1 MMIDEYI
8 KYMNENI
15 ILEKCLDFSVRI
27 YKLTRYLQEEKKE
40 IIIGQ
45 QILKSGTSI
54 GANVAESIRA
64 ESPSDFVHKLGIS
77 SKEGEETIYWL
88 RLLHRIQLITD
99 EQFESM
105 KQDADELMRLITSSI
120 KTTKNRIKS

>member
-1 MMIDEYI
+1 M
-8 KYMNENI
+8 KENI
-15 ILEKCLDFSVRI
+15 ILEKCLDFSAKI
-27 YKLTRYLQEEKKE
+27 YKLARHLQEEKNE
-40 IIIGQ
+40 IIIGL

-64 ESPSDFVHKLGIS
+64 ESPSDFIHKLGIS

-88 RLLHRIQLITD
+88 RLLHRIGLITD

-105 KQDADELMRLITSSI
+105 RQDADELMRLIISSI
-120 KTTKNRIKS
+120 KTTKSRTKS

>member
-1 MMIDEYI
+1 MR
-8 KYMNENI
+8 ENI

-27 YKLTRYLQEEKKE
+27 YRMTKYLQDEKKE
-40 IIIGQ
+40 YILGTQ
-45 QILKSGTSI
+45 VLKSGTSV

-88 RLLHRIQLITD
+88 RLLHRVELISD
-99 EQFESM
+99 EQFTSM
-105 KQDADELMRLITSSI
+105 KQDADELMKLITSSI
-120 KTTKNRIKS
+120 KTTKTRAGL

>member
-1 MMIDEYI
+1 MR
-8 KYMNENI
+8 ENI

-27 YKLTRYLQEEKKE
+27 YRMTKYLQDEKKE
-40 IIIGQ
+40 YILGTQ
-45 QILKSGTSI
+45 VLKSGTSV

-88 RLLHRIQLITD
+88 RLLHRVELISD
-99 EQFESM
+99 EQFTSM
-105 KQDADELMRLITSSI
+105 KQDADELMKLITSSI
-120 KTTKNRIKS
+120 KTTKNRAGL